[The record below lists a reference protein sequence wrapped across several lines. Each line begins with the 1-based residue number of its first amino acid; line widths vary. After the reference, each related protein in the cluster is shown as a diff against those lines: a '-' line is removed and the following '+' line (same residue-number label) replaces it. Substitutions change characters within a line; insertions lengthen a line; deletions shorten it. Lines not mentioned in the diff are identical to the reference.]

1 MTNAVLGRFRPTFW
15 ATLATIV
22 SLAVLLGLGF
32 WQLQRL
38 AWKENLIAELAARG
52 GAAPIALPQRLSEA
66 DDLEFRAVRLNG
78 RPLPVEPF
86 FRGPTSLKRQVG
98 YHLLVPFQL
107 DDGRQVLID
116 LGFLP
121 VKTGDWAGE
130 LAAAW
135 RAIRPVLE
143 GAPAA
148 ALDGILRRGGWQGSD
163 FLRPVNDPA
172 TRVWHYVD
180 LPAMAGRADLDQP
193 LTAFYVVALSEGLA
207 DDRLTRVRPGVDLK
221 NDHLEYALTWFSLA
235 GVLVVIYL
243 IFHWRKPGADR

>member
-1 MTNAVLGRFRPTFW
+1 MTEAALGRFRPTLW

-22 SLAVLLGLGF
+22 SLIVLLGLGA

-38 AWKENLIAELAARG
+38 TWKDNLIAELETRG
-52 GAAPIALPQRLSEA
+52 GATPIALPAGLVES
-66 DDLEFRAVRLNG
+66 DDLEFRAVRLDG
-78 RPLPVEPF
+78 RVLPVEPF

-107 DDGRQVLID
+107 DDGRQVVVD

-135 RAIRPVLE
+135 KVIGPVLE
-143 GAPAA
+143 GAPPAT
-148 ALDGILRRGGWQGSD
+148 LEGILRRGGWQGSD

-172 TRVWHYVD
+172 NRVWHYVD
-180 LPAMAGRADLDQP
+180 LPAMAGQAGLDRP
-193 LTAFYVVALSEGLA
+193 VEAFYVVALSGGLA

-243 IFHWRKPGADR
+243 IFHWRGRGARG